1 MRKAIGSVKLDSI
14 SLSDVIE
21 SISISASLFLV
32 VCFLYILISKSISP
46 PKTVSVVGTLTDSVM
61 RSSSDLRVEV
71 EKSKVVDEGMVLVT
85 SVVNSVD
92 SSGVD
97 DEVVEESRVV
107 EEGMVLVSSVVN
119 AVDSSGVDDEP

>member
-1 MRKAIGSVKLDSI
+1 M
-14 SLSDVIE
+14 
-21 SISISASLFLV
+21 
-32 VCFLYILISKSISP
+32 
-46 PKTVSVVGTLTDSVM
+46 GTLTDSVM

-71 EKSKVVDEGMVLVT
+71 EKSKVVEEGMVLVT